1 MSTGR
6 QETDGLMEALRL
18 TASGIL
24 DEVLGV
30 KASQAGLLERIVA
43 VEARLQEVLVKIQQN
58 FVKLAND
65 VDVQRT
71 VINKL
76 TGHMTD
82 YTRDLLNLRQTVDQ
96 GQEWSRRV
104 ENGTLV
110 VMAERLQKLE
120 DRMAEKDQEIAM
132 LRGQVRSSVDC
143 LSTVY

>member
-1 MSTGR
+1 MVTGR

-18 TASGIL
+18 SASGIIE
-24 DEVLGV
+24 EVQGL

-43 VEARLQEVLVKIQQN
+43 VEARLQEVLVRINQN
-58 FVKLAND
+58 FVKLANN

-76 TGHMTD
+76 TSHMTD
-82 YTRDLLNLRQTVDQ
+82 YTRDLQNIRHSVDQ
-96 GQEWSRRV
+96 GQEWSRQV

-110 VMAERLQKLE
+110 VLAERLQKLE

-132 LRGQVRSSVDC
+132 LRGQVCPLVDC
-143 LSTVY
+143 LSTIH